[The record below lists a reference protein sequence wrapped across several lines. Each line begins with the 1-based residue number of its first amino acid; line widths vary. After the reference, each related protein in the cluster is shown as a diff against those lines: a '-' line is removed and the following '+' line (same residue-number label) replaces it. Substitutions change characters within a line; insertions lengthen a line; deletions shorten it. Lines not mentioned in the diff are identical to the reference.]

1 MYDDT
6 IEFEHKLPSKE
17 IDIYDAPVEWADEEC
32 ELMHDDAYINFSVE
46 IDARSY
52 GIKSINTYVR
62 KIAMTI
68 GDKDYVFEDDDD
80 WSIEVESDLSNGG
93 MVIPDRIEID
103 YKQKIITT
111 YFS

>member
-1 MYDDT
+1 MN
-6 IEFEHKLPSKE
+6 FERKLPAKE
-17 IDIYDAPVEWADEEC
+17 IDIYDAPMEWADEDC
-32 ELMHDDAYINFSVE
+32 ELMHGDAYINFSVE

-52 GIKSINTYVR
+52 GIKSINTYVS

-68 GDKDYVFEDDDD
+68 GDKDHVFENDDG

-103 YKQKIITT
+103 CEQNSIIV
-111 YFS
+111 YFE

>member
-1 MYDDT
+1 MN
-6 IEFEHKLPSKE
+6 FEHKLLAKE
-17 IDIYDAPVEWADEEC
+17 IDIYDAPMEWADEEC
-32 ELMHDDAYINFSVE
+32 ELLHDDAYINFSVE

-52 GIKSINTYVR
+52 GIKSINTYVS

-68 GDKDYVFEDDDD
+68 GDKDYVFEDDDNWRID
-80 WSIEVESDLSNGG
+80 VESDLSNGG

-103 YKQKIITT
+103 YKQKIITV

>member
-1 MYDDT
+1 MN
-6 IEFEHKLPSKE
+6 FEHKLPSKE
-17 IDIYDAPVEWADEEC
+17 IDIYDAPMEWADEEC

-52 GIKSINTYVR
+52 GIKSINTYVS

-68 GDKDYVFEDDDD
+68 GDKDYVFEDYGQDNWRLD
-80 WSIEVESDLSNGG
+80 VESDLSNGG
-93 MVIPDRIEID
+93 MIIPDRIEMHCER
-103 YKQKIITT
+103 KIITV

>member
-1 MYDDT
+1 MN
-6 IEFEHKLPSKE
+6 FEHKLPAKA
-17 IDIYDAPVEWADEEC
+17 IDIYDAPMEWADEEC

-52 GIKSINTYVR
+52 GIKSINTYVS

-68 GDKDYVFEDDDD
+68 ADEDHVFEDGDD
-80 WSIEVESDLSNGG
+80 WCIEVESDLSNGSISIDS
-93 MVIPDRIEID
+93 VEID
-103 YKQKIITT
+103 CEQKIITV